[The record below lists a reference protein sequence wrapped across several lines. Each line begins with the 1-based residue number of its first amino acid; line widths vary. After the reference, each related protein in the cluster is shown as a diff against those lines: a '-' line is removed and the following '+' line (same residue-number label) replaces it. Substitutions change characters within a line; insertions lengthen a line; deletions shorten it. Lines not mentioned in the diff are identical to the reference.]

1 MTTLAPHGPLP
12 VPITRWDHAVHAFLV
27 DCFEALPTHGT
38 VAGYHLVDDRW
49 PDLSEAG
56 RLARLA
62 MYERHRAA
70 VSAPRTRT
78 CQRTSAWIERSC
90 WSCWGS
96 SGSATRSSG
105 DEAWDPLSI
114 VYLAG
119 SGLFGLLSREYAP
132 WAERGAAFAARV
144 EGLATLLDDAIAG
157 LTGLPDRPVS
167 LLHLDTALAQ
177 LSGIDGLVA
186 EGLAEA
192 RRRAEAGEAPGLV
205 DRLASGQVLA
215 TAAVGRFRAALDDVV
230 RARAEGEGR
239 LGPRLY
245 AAKLRLTLSSD
256 LAPEELL
263 RRAWQDHAAVRGEM
277 LRLSREL
284 WATWVPDT
292 PMPDVAPG
300 DTDGEDLLVRR
311 VLDAIA
317 DEHRDPADLLDLC
330 RAEVARIEDFCRRH
344 GLITLADE
352 PLSIIW
358 TPVFMRAYGRA
369 FLDSPGPLDR
379 GQQSHF
385 LITPPADD
393 ATLDEIASYMR
404 EDNDRMLRL
413 LCIHEGVPGHYLQLA
428 VSNRSPS
435 LVRTVFGDGM
445 FAEGWAVYITQVMMD
460 AGYGAD
466 DPALLLTHWKFYL
479 RAITNAILDVETHAG
494 DMTDDVAIDLMT
506 RRSFQEHD
514 EAHAKWLRA
523 RLTSTQ
529 LSTYYVGA
537 LGMSD
542 LEVEARVRAAI
553 AVGGTAADVPPQRSR
568 AASARAPAST
578 SGRTSIRSSPTAR
591 RPSAGSAGSWPRTAS
606 LDRATWWAARRRGR
620 HRVAGARPPRR
631 DRRRDAR
638 QRGVERSRRGRPAE
652 QVRAGA
658 LAHRPALSG
667 HGWRWHSRWGGGPGR

>member
-12 VPITRWDHAVHAFLV
+12 VPITRWDHALHAFLV

-70 VSAPRTRT
+70 VSALPDEDL
-78 CQRTSAWIERSC
+78 SADERVDRAILLELL
-90 WSCWGS
+90 GKLRF
-96 SGSATRSSG
+96 GDEELR

-393 ATLDEIASYMR
+393 ATPDEIASYMR

-428 VSNRSPS
+428 VSNRCPS

-445 FAEGWAVYITQVMMD
+445 FAEGWAVYITQVMID

-553 AVGGTAADVPPQRSR
+553 AVGGTAADVPPQRV
-568 AASARAPAST
+568 A
-578 SGRTSIRSSPTAR
+578 GGIGSSPGFDLRTHLDSVIAHGSPPIRWVR
-591 RPSAGSAGSWPRTAS
+591 RI
-606 LDRATWWAARRRGR
+606 
-620 HRVAGARPPRR
+620 
-631 DRRRDAR
+631 
-638 QRGVERSRRGRPAE
+638 
-652 QVRAGA
+652 
-658 LAHRPALSG
+658 LAQDGLA
-667 HGWRWHSRWGGGPGR
+667 